1 MKQLNLLPISTKRI
15 LEQCDVECHIDEDVV
30 ITRLE
35 DTPLPS
41 DNRHMRCT
49 LVVLCTSGEA
59 SYTIGTIEHSVKA
72 NDVIIVGEGQILG
85 DIRVKKGIKGEM
97 ILISHEF
104 LYDVIRNV
112 RDVTNLFVFS
122 REHPVLS
129 LTAEEVAMFKEYI
142 RVLMLK
148 VGDDGHA
155 FRRQITGTILATMIY
170 DLCNVTRRMESS
182 LPQSQS
188 RAQELFEK
196 YITLVERNF
205 RHNRNVGWYSSKMGI
220 TSKTLLETVKRVSNR
235 TPNEWL
241 DIYTTLEL
249 RLLLKNTTKSIREI
263 SDELHFGS
271 QSSMGKFFR
280 EHVGMSPTAYRTDN
294 RVQRT
299 DNREQM
305 TENR

>member
-129 LTAEEVAMFKEYI
+129 LTAEEVAMFKEYT

-148 VGDDGHA
+148 VGDDSHA

-280 EHVGMSPTAYRTDN
+280 EHVGMSPTAYRQSV
-294 RVQRT
+294 RK
-299 DNREQM
+299 
-305 TENR
+305 

>member
-1 MKQLNLLPISTKRI
+1 MKITNHIRSSTNMKQLNLLPISIQRI

-35 DTPLPS
+35 STPLPS

-72 NDVIIVGEGQILG
+72 NDVIIVGEGQVLG
-85 DIRVKKGIKGEM
+85 DIRVRKKMKGEM
-97 ILISHEF
+97 ILISHDF

-129 LTAEEVAMFKEYI
+129 LTSEEVAMFRDYV

-148 VGDDGHA
+148 VGDDSHT

-170 DLCNVTRRMESS
+170 DLCNVTRRMVSM

-188 RAQELFEK
+188 RAQEMFEK

-205 RHNRNVGWYSSKMGI
+205 RHNRNVGWYSGRMGI
-220 TSKTLLETVKRVSNR
+220 TPKTLLETVKRVSNR

-249 RLLLKNTTKSIREI
+249 RLLLKNTTKSIKEI
-263 SDELHFGS
+263 SDELHFGN

-280 EHVGMSPTAYRTDN
+280 EHVGMSPTAYR
-294 RVQRT
+294 QS
-299 DNREQM
+299 
-305 TENR
+305 TES